1 MQQDDLDKKATGV
14 FAGKVVRKDLLH
26 QIKGGENVPSYVLE
40 YLLGKY
46 CASDNDEEIRIG
58 VDAVKETLTT
68 NYFRHDEANKA
79 QSMVEQKGRHRFID
93 RVEVRFLP
101 SENKYWA
108 SMDHFGYAK
117 IHIAEEFYRRYERL
131 LEGGIWAIID
141 VEFRMSEEGK
151 KDSPFHIV
159 DLKPIQLA
167 RFDLD
172 EYLDG
177 RRAMSRDEWID
188 LLLRSV
194 GLEPFRMENR
204 LKILLL
210 TRLIPFVEKNYNFI
224 ELGPRGTGK
233 SYAFSEMSPYCML
246 LSGGKASTAN
256 LFYNN
261 ARRQVGLVGHWD
273 VVAFDEVGGMKITDP
288 DAVQIMKDY
297 MANGRFSR
305 GVTQVLADAS
315 LVFIGNLNQPV
326 ESLVQNSAT
335 DLFQPLPREFDL
347 ALLDRMHF
355 YLPGWEV
362 PKNSKDILTVHYGF
376 VTDYLAE
383 AFRALRKQNRFDEAE
398 RVFRFGSHVEGRDAT
413 AAKKTVSGLLKIVH
427 PGGGWT
433 KEELTEYVE
442 LAMEGRR
449 RVKEQLKKRGSFEFY
464 KTSFSYIDLE
474 NDTERS
480 VGVPEQ
486 GGAGVISQDPLP
498 PGTVYTAGVDSEAK
512 VALFR
517 LEVTLTA
524 GTGKLRTPTGLDKS
538 LKESLNRAFS
548 YLQNVKDKL
557 GLTQMLAQKDVYAEA
572 VDLSGGRIEC
582 PCGVAFFAAMIS
594 VVRNRHVQAGT
605 VILGDLT
612 IQGNIKGP
620 ASITEPLQLS
630 LEAGALRVL
639 VPISNKAQFAGL
651 PEDVIE
657 RLDVVF
663 YGDVDRAVLKT
674 LEV

>member
-1 MQQDDLDKKATGV
+1 MELDVLDRKSLHV

-93 RVEVRFLP
+93 RVEVRFLAG
-101 SENKYWA
+101 ENKYWA
-108 SMDHFGYAK
+108 SMDHFGYGK

-141 VEFRMSEEGK
+141 VEFRVSEEEK
-151 KDSPFHIV
+151 KDSPFHVV
-159 DLKPIQLA
+159 DLRPIQLA

-172 EYLDG
+172 EYLEG
-177 RRAMSRDEWID
+177 RRSMSREEWID

-194 GLEPFRMENR
+194 GLEPMHMAPR
-204 LKILLL
+204 LKMLLL

-305 GVTQVLADAS
+305 GITQVLADAS

-335 DLFQPLPREFDL
+335 DLFQPLPKEFDL
-347 ALLDRMHF
+347 ALLDRIHF

-362 PKNSKDILTVHYGF
+362 PKNSKDMLTIHYGF

-398 RVFRFGSHVEGRDAT
+398 QVFRFGSHVEGRDAT
-413 AAKKTVSGLLKIVH
+413 ATKKTVSGLLKILH
-427 PGGGWT
+427 PDGECT

-464 KTSFSYIDLE
+464 KTNFSYIDLE

-498 PGTVYTAGVDSEAK
+498 PGTAYTAAVDSEAK

-517 LEVTLTA
+517 LEVALTA
-524 GTGKLRTPTGLDKS
+524 GTGKLRTPTGLEKS

-548 YLQNVKDKL
+548 YLQGVKDKL
-557 GLTQMLAQKDVYAEA
+557 GLTQTLAQKDIYAEA
-572 VDLSGGRIEC
+572 VDLSGGRIDC
-582 PCGVAFFAAMIS
+582 PCGVAFFTALIS
-594 VVRNRHVQAGT
+594 AVRNRHVQAGT

-620 ASITEPLQLS
+620 ASITEPLQLA
-630 LEAGALRVL
+630 LEAGAVRVL
-639 VPISNKAQFAGL
+639 VPVANKTQFAGL
-651 PEDVIE
+651 SEDVIE

-674 LEV
+674 LEI